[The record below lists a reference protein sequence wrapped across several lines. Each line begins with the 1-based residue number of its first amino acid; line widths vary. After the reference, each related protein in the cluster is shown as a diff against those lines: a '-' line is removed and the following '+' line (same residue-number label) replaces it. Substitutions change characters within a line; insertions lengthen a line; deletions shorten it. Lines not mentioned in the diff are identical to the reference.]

1 MLEEGG
7 QKSQVDFFRLRPSR
21 LTTEIIGD
29 KIQDFFVLTL
39 TKFDLLHTASCSMRM
54 LPVIQIKL
62 N

>member
-7 QKSQVDFFRLRPSR
+7 QKSQVDFFRLRLSR

-29 KIQDFFVLTL
+29 KVQDLFVLTL
-39 TKFDLLHTASCSMRM
+39 TKFDLLHTTSCSMRM
-54 LPVIQIKL
+54 LTVIQTKL

>member
-7 QKSQVDFFRLRPSR
+7 QKSQVDFFRLRLSR

-29 KIQDFFVLTL
+29 KVQDLFVLTL

-54 LPVIQIKL
+54 LTVIQTKL